1 MRALDT
7 DLVGLL
13 PRVTKPAALVLT
25 LNSTSATLRI
35 GATMATFGAKIQD
48 LRKQRRLT
56 QRQLADRVGARLRET
71 DRRGFDFTYLSKIE
85 NDRMGPPSVP
95 AIMALA
101 EELKIDSDELLALA
115 GKAPPD
121 LGQKLKESA
130 AARQFYRSAL
140 DMNLSDDDWE
150 QMLRRLREGKEQ

>member
-1 MRALDT
+1 
-7 DLVGLL
+7 
-13 PRVTKPAALVLT
+13 
-25 LNSTSATLRI
+25 
-35 GATMATFGAKIQD
+35 MATFGTKIQN
-48 LRKQRRLT
+48 LRKTRRLT
-56 QRQLADRVGARLRET
+56 QRQLAERVAARLKEK

-85 NDRMGPPSVP
+85 NERMGPPSVP

-101 EELKIDSDELLALA
+101 AELDVDSDELLALA

-121 LGQKLKESA
+121 LGEKLKESA

-150 QMLRRLREGKEQ
+150 QMLRRLRERKEQ

>member
-1 MRALDT
+1 M
-7 DLVGLL
+7 
-13 PRVTKPAALVLT
+13 LT
-25 LNSTSATLRI
+25 PNSTSATLRL
-35 GATMATFGAKIQD
+35 GAMMATFGATIQD
-48 LRKQRRLT
+48 LRRKRRLT
-56 QRQLADRVGARLRET
+56 QRQLADRVAARLRER
-71 DRRGFDFTYLSKIE
+71 DGRGFDFTYLSKIE

-95 AIMALA
+95 AVMALA
-101 EELKIDSDELLALA
+101 EELEVDSDELLALA

-130 AARQFYRSAL
+130 GARQFYRSAL